1 MDTRLQRFRLG
12 MFVIGASV
20 LLAVLTVF
28 FGGTHRMFAPRNRYT
43 ILFKDAP
50 GIAVGTPVRRS
61 GVRIG
66 EVTAVDL
73 DNETGEVRVEI
84 AINKRYNLWTSDR
97 AVVNQ
102 DLLSRDTTIDFMP
115 QSAGTLSIPPSGS
128 EPSAPVPPPKLNPPV
143 PIGPPVPV
151 NPPAKDQG
159 VTQARWL
166 EQDGIAV

>member
-1 MDTRLQRFRLG
+1 MGPLARSADDLVIALAAMAGPDAIEGAGWQLRLRSPRQKRLRD
-12 MFVIGASV
+12 F
-20 LLAVLTVF
+20 TVAL
-28 FGGTHRMFAPRNRYT
+28 M
-43 ILFKDAP
+43 LDAP

-115 QSAGTLSIPPSGS
+115 QSAGTLSIPPSG
-128 EPSAPVPPPKLNPPV
+128 LNRFR
-143 PIGPPVPV
+143 V
-151 NPPAKDQG
+151 NPPLPFSSTTALPSDWIRTSAAL
-159 VTQARWL
+159 VNDSA
-166 EQDGIAV
+166 